1 MSDAI
6 QTMLRANRLVTVK
19 STGSHIAWEALDS
32 TRSASCTRGRF
43 GLQLIRRKINE
54 CSQTK
59 GIVPYRLVHSSAHLP
74 QSLQLPACYFIS
86 ANSPPASGTCEEH
99 KSTRAFPFVLCFFF
113 FSEMQ
118 RRMNGSHYSHWV
130 MNSFL
135 TWQVT
140 VMYRLSSYM
149 WHIEMIGVMA
159 GSDGFGSAARACVQK
174 LNCKTGIHLKVGLKV
189 KLKGCGAWV
198 FQGYVYIKSFPKVLF
213 FKF

>member
-43 GLQLIRRKINE
+43 GLQLIRRKTNE

-113 FSEMQ
+113 FFWDAEK
-118 RRMNGSHYSHWV
+118 NE
-130 MNSFL
+130 
-135 TWQVT
+135 
-140 VMYRLSSYM
+140 RLSLLTLSD
-149 WHIEMIGVMA
+149 EQFPDMA
-159 GSDGFGSAARACVQK
+159 G
-174 LNCKTGIHLKVGLKV
+174 N
-189 KLKGCGAWV
+189 
-198 FQGYVYIKSFPKVLF
+198 GYVSPFILYVTHWNDRRDGGEWWIRQCSKSLRAEAEL
-213 FKF
+213 

>member
-1 MSDAI
+1 MEINAVSFIMSDAT
-6 QTMLRANRLVTVK
+6 QTMLTANRLVTVK

-43 GLQLIRRKINE
+43 GLQLIRRKTNE

-113 FSEMQ
+113 FLRCREEWTS
-118 RRMNGSHYSHWV
+118 
-130 MNSFL
+130 L
-135 TWQVT
+135 TTHTEWWT
-140 VMYRLSSYM
+140 VS
-149 WHIEMIGVMA
+149 WHG
-159 GSDGFGSAARACVQK
+159 R
-174 LNCKTGIHLKVGLKV
+174 
-189 KLKGCGAWV
+189 
-198 FQGYVYIKSFPKVLF
+198 
-213 FKF
+213 